1 MGCRIIKIGEIPNS
15 AETVGWKEAV
25 YEYSGDI

>member
-1 MGCRIIKIGEIPNS
+1 MGCRIIKIGKIPNR
-15 AETVGWKEAV
+15 AETGVWEEAV

>member
-15 AETVGWKEAV
+15 AETVGWEEAV

>member
-1 MGCRIIKIGEIPNS
+1 MGCRIIKIGEISNS
-15 AETVGWKEAV
+15 AETGGWEEAV